1 MLIDSLFV
9 MNNLGDVIMEKHW
22 QKIVPK
28 SDLEYLTNDLQK
40 VGDPSNIPPV
50 IKTPYRTIINISR
63 EELLLVAILAA
74 EADQQTHL
82 LTIEFLHRVIDV
94 IQNYFGDCNENLIKE
109 QLVTF
114 YELLDEM
121 IDGGYPFATES
132 NVLKELIKPPNL
144 LRTIANSVTGR
155 TNISESLPTNQT
167 SNVPWRKSGTKYTNN
182 EAYFDV
188 VEELDAIVDKN
199 GSVVFA
205 EINGSIECNVKL
217 SGMPDLNLTF
227 VNSRIFDDVSFHP
240 CVRNRRWES
249 ERNLSFVP
257 PDGQFRLMTY
267 HIRTQNLVTIPLYIK
282 QQIVFKTSPH
292 GKLDLLV
299 APRRLSGKTLDNVS
313 LEILMPKN
321 VNNMSLNQT
330 QGKYSYDT
338 STKKFLWE
346 VGKLDGKT
354 ASIKGTLALNTNI
367 QAPDISPTIIVKFSI
382 NQASLSD
389 VRVNRLDMFGEN
401 YKPFKG
407 VKYISRA
414 GVFQVRTC

>member
-1 MLIDSLFV
+1 
-9 MNNLGDVIMEKHW
+9 MEKHW

-28 SDLEYLTNDLQK
+28 SDLEHLTEALQK
-40 VGDPSNIPPV
+40 VSDVSNIPPV
-50 IKTPYRTIINISR
+50 LKTPFKTIVNIFR
-63 EELLLVAILAA
+63 DELLLVAILAPGSNQ
-74 EADQQTHL
+74 DTHL
-82 LTIEFLHRVIDV
+82 LIIEFLHRIVDI

-121 IDGGYPFATES
+121 LDGGFPFATES

-155 TNISESLPTNQT
+155 TNISESLPSNHT
-167 SNVPWRKSGTKYTNN
+167 SNVPWRKAGIKYTNN

-188 VEELDAIVDKN
+188 IEELDAILDKN
-199 GSVVFA
+199 GSVVVA
-205 EINGSIECNVKL
+205 EINGFIDCNVKL

-240 CVRNRRWES
+240 SVRHRRWES

-267 HIRTQNLVTIPLYIK
+267 HIRTQNLVTIPIYIK
-282 QQIVFKTSPH
+282 QKIVFKNSIH
-292 GKLDLLV
+292 GRLDLQV
-299 APRRLSGKTLDNVS
+299 APKRLSGKNLENVS
-313 LEILMPKN
+313 LEIVMPKN
-321 VNNMSLNQT
+321 VNNMSLNQS

-338 STKKFLWE
+338 STRVFIWD

-354 ASIKGTLALNTNI
+354 ASIKGSIALNTNI
-367 QAPDISPTIIVKFSI
+367 PAPDISPTIIVKFTT
-382 NQASLSD
+382 NQTSLSD

-414 GVFQVRTC
+414 GVFQMRT

>member
-1 MLIDSLFV
+1 
-9 MNNLGDVIMEKHW
+9 MEKHW

-28 SDLEYLTNDLQK
+28 SDLEYLTSALQKINDL
-40 VGDPSNIPPV
+40 SNISPV
-50 IKTPYRTIINISR
+50 IQTPYKTIVTIYR
-63 EELLLVAILAA
+63 EELLLVAILAP
-74 EADQQTHL
+74 ETTSESHL
-82 LTIEFLHRVIDV
+82 LVIEFLHRVIDI

-114 YELLDEM
+114 YELIDEM
-121 IDGGYPFATES
+121 LDGGYPFATES

-155 TNISESLPTNQT
+155 TNIGESLPTNHT
-167 SNVPWRKSGTKYTNN
+167 SNVPWRKSGIKYTNN

-188 VEELDAIVDKN
+188 IEELDAILDKN
-199 GSVVFA
+199 GSLVVA
-205 EINGSIECNVKL
+205 EINGFIDCNVKL

-240 CVRNRRWES
+240 CVRHRRWES

-267 HIRTQNLVTIPLYIK
+267 HIRTQSLVNIPIYIK
-282 QQIVFKTSPH
+282 QQIAFKSSLH
-292 GKLDLLV
+292 GRLELQI
-299 APRRLSGKTLDNVS
+299 APRRMSGKVLENVT

-321 VNNMSLNQT
+321 VNNMSLNQS

-338 STKKFLWE
+338 NSKIFLWE
-346 VGKLDGKT
+346 AGKLEGKT
-354 ASIKGTLALNTNI
+354 ASIKGTLALNTSI
-367 QAPDISPTIIVKFSI
+367 PAPDINPTIIARFTI
-382 NQASLSD
+382 NQASFSD

-407 VKYISRA
+407 VKYISKA
-414 GVFQVRTC
+414 GVFQMRT